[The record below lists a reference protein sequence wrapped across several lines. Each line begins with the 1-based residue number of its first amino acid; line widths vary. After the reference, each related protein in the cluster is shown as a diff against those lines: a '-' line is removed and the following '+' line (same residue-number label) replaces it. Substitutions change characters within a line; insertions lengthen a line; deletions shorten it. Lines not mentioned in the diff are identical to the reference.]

1 MLIQWMGYLVF
12 GYLFGSVMFGYLIP
26 KVVRGID
33 VRSLSSDGNPGTAN
47 AFFYGGAFC
56 GILVLLGDL
65 LKGMLPVYLASR
77 ALGTESIGF
86 SLVMAAPVLGHA
98 FPLKGGRKNGGKG
111 IAVSFGVM
119 LGLYPMYT
127 NLWLLVFWYV
137 LFTVVI
143 IIEPHCLRT
152 AVTYICWF
160 VSGICMHLSLAVS
173 VGNLLISCIVLNKHM
188 ADLKKKKERQIRFGF
203 RRN

>member
-33 VRSLSSDGNPGTAN
+33 VKSLSSDGNPGTAN

-77 ALGTESIGF
+77 ASGDREYRIFSGYGSTGAGTCLPF
-86 SLVMAAPVLGHA
+86 
-98 FPLKGGRKNGGKG
+98 KGRKKERRKG
-111 IAVSFGVM
+111 NRSLFWSNVRAVSHVHKLVAAGV
-119 LGLYPMYT
+119 LVCIIYCSYYYRTTLSQDSSYLY
-127 NLWLLVFWYV
+127 LLVCKW
-137 LFTVVI
+137 
-143 IIEPHCLRT
+143 
-152 AVTYICWF
+152 
-160 VSGICMHLSLAVS
+160 
-173 VGNLLISCIVLNKHM
+173 NLYASFSCSQQGES
-188 ADLKKKKERQIRFGF
+188 ADFLYCTEQTHGRFEKEKERQIRFGF